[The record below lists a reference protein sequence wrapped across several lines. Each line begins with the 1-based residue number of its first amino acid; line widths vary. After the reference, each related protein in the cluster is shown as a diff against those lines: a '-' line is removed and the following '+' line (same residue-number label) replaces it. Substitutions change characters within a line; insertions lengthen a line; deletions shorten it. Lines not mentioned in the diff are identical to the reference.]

1 MCHKNVAGC
10 HCHASSKSACLA
22 EKGALAVLGE
32 LLQLLPAYTG
42 PFVVATAVALAAA
55 AATAVALAAAAAA
68 TAVPSALWAAEVVV
82 PF

>member
-1 MCHKNVAGC
+1 MAGC

-22 EKGALAVLGE
+22 EKGAFPFLGE

-42 PFVVATAVALAAA
+42 PFLVATAVALAAAA

-68 TAVPSALWAAEVVV
+68 TAVASALWAAEVVEV
-82 PF
+82 V